1 MIGNSVNS
9 FRNSTGRNERE
20 AMEFIMHPIGVIHSP
35 FTDKSKTPIQP
46 SRSTAKGTVE
56 IFSDFAEGLADVEG
70 FSHIILLYVFH
81 CSSGYEL
88 HVKPFL
94 DNQLRGLFAT
104 RHPCRPNPIG
114 MSIVRLLNCKKNV
127 LEIEGVDVLDNTP
140 LLDIKPYVPDFDV
153 KTEVRTGWY
162 QVRNMDDQV

>member
-1 MIGNSVNS
+1 
-9 FRNSTGRNERE
+9 
-20 AMEFIMHPIGVIHSP
+20 MEFIMHPIGVIHSP

-88 HVKPFL
+88 QVKPFL

>member
-1 MIGNSVNS
+1 
-9 FRNSTGRNERE
+9 
-20 AMEFIMHPIGVIHSP
+20 MHPIGVIHSP

-88 HVKPFL
+88 QVKPFL

-114 MSIVRLLNCKKNV
+114 MSIVRLLNCKK
-127 LEIEGVDVLDNTP
+127 
-140 LLDIKPYVPDFDV
+140 KYW
-153 KTEVRTGWY
+153 KSKA
-162 QVRNMDDQV
+162 

>member
-1 MIGNSVNS
+1 
-9 FRNSTGRNERE
+9 
-20 AMEFIMHPIGVIHSP
+20 MEYVMHPIGVIHSP
-35 FTDKSKTPIQP
+35 FTQKAQTPIQS
-46 SRSTAKGTVE
+46 SRSSAKGTIE
-56 IFSDFAEGLADVEG
+56 IFPNLVEGLADVDG
-70 FSHIILLYVFH
+70 FSHIILLYFFH
-81 CSSGYEL
+81 RSSGYEL

-114 MSIVRLLNCKKNV
+114 MSNVRLLRCRNNI

-153 KTEVRTGWY
+153 RTGVQTGWY
-162 QVRNMDDQV
+162 EDRDRKDDPIFPPS

>member
-1 MIGNSVNS
+1 
-9 FRNSTGRNERE
+9 
-20 AMEFIMHPIGVIHSP
+20 MEFIMHPIGVIHSP

-46 SRSTAKGTVE
+46 SRSTAKGTIE
-56 IFSDFAEGLADVEG
+56 FFSDFAKGLADVEG
-70 FSHIILLYVFH
+70 FSHIILLYIFH

-88 HVKPFL
+88 QVKPFL

-114 MSIVRLLNCKKNV
+114 ISIVRLLNCQNNI

-162 QVRNMDDQV
+162 EARNMDDQV

>member
-1 MIGNSVNS
+1 
-9 FRNSTGRNERE
+9 
-20 AMEFIMHPIGVIHSP
+20 MEFIMHPIGLIHSP

-46 SRSTAKGTVE
+46 SRSTSKGTVE

-88 HVKPFL
+88 QVKPFL

-114 MSIVRLLNCKKNV
+114 MSIVRLLNCQNNI

-153 KTEVRTGWY
+153 KTEVQTGWY

>member
-1 MIGNSVNS
+1 
-9 FRNSTGRNERE
+9 
-20 AMEFIMHPIGVIHSP
+20 MEFAMHPIGVIHSP

-46 SRSTAKGTVE
+46 SRSTAKGAIE
-56 IFSDFAEGLADVEG
+56 IFPDFVEGLADVDG

-88 HVKPFL
+88 RVKPFL
-94 DNQLRGLFAT
+94 DDQLRGLFAT

-114 MSIVRLLNCKKNV
+114 MSIVRLLSRQMDE

-140 LLDIKPYVPDFDV
+140 LLDIKPYVPDFDIR
-153 KTEVRTGWY
+153 TGVRTGWY
-162 QVRNMDDQV
+162 ERRKR